1 MPLLFLSTSPEIHSS
16 AEAIKRCI
24 AHKKWS
30 INSKCLR
37 DSHQGCMLSD
47 CLESSSTN
55 SVAITQSRRATRT
68 LDASKLIKSVLSL
81 GALLTHF
88 NYMNLL
94 QGGAPLQGVLG
105 TYWNQTADVRGA
117 PGGDKRIN
125 M

>member
-1 MPLLFLSTSPEIHSS
+1 MS
-16 AEAIKRCI
+16 
-24 AHKKWS
+24 
-30 INSKCLR
+30 
-37 DSHQGCMLSD
+37 SD
-47 CLESSSTN
+47 CLESFSAN
-55 SVAITQSRRATRT
+55 SIAITRSRRAAGA
-68 LDASKLIKSVLSL
+68 LDASELIESVLGL

-88 NYMNLL
+88 NYLDLL

>member
-24 AHKKWS
+24 AHKKRS

-37 DSHQGCMLSD
+37 DSHQGCTLSD
-47 CLESSSTN
+47 CSESSSA
-55 SVAITQSRRATRT
+55 SCVAITRSRRAAWT
-68 LDASKLIKSVLSL
+68 LDASQLIKSVLGL

-88 NYMNLL
+88 NYLDLL